1 MKNYIIILFAI
12 IMVFSCQSIIE
23 QEPVGNRTDADY
35 WQTEADM
42 LDALAGAYSV
52 WPTRELGMHD
62 LFFDNQGDDH
72 WRAGDHAEDEDIETF
87 NTTFSNYKINTTYIF
102 KYEVI
107 SRANGI
113 IINGPKVK
121 DLGTISDNSYNTIM
135 GEAYFLRAYAYY
147 RLYLIH
153 GQVPII
159 VEENV
164 LANNYKV
171 AKCESPEVLNAFIV
185 SDLEKAVGLLP
196 MHNAVGRVSKG
207 AAWAVLTSLHMHSA
221 KEYANSEYLNKAIT
235 VGQNVIDNYE
245 LADSYLSLFREG
257 NENLEENLFLMMNDM
272 EWINQRLMSKHRGPR
287 PWGAYGFQEPLDDLV
302 NEYEDGDV
310 RKDVTII
317 SDGQSAYQGALG
329 WVEHTPDL
337 STTGHSYL
345 KYLDWRESDGA
356 FNHGLNIPFLRAA
369 DTYLLVAEAKIRLD
383 GAGAGDDL
391 INAVRERTSLGD
403 VSNADI
409 HDLIHETRVE
419 LAGENFRFQNLLRW
433 HKAGI
438 YDLNEFLGRPEK
450 MLDRDIGRKVFNAP
464 KNFYQPLPQ
473 VQIDNSDNILVQ
485 NPNWATG
492 SN

>member
-1 MKNYIIILFAI
+1 MKKYIIIILTVLT
-12 IMVFSCQSIIE
+12 VFSCESILD
-23 QEPVGNRTDADY
+23 QEPVGNRTDVDF

-42 LDALAGAYSV
+42 LDALAGAYSM
-52 WPTRELGMHD
+52 WPTRNLGMHD

-87 NTTFSNYKINTTYIF
+87 NTSFSNYKIDRTYKD
-102 KYEVI
+102 KYEVV

-121 DLGTISDNSYNTIM
+121 ELGTVSDASYNTIM

-159 VEENV
+159 EEEHV
-164 LANNYKV
+164 LSNNYKV
-171 AKCESPEVLNAFIV
+171 PKCDSPEVLNAFIV
-185 SDLEKAVGLLP
+185 ADLEKAAGLLP
-196 MHNAVGRVSKG
+196 MHNGAGRVGKG

-221 KEYANSEYLNKAIT
+221 KDYADSENLNKAIT
-235 VGQNVIDNYE
+235 AGQNVVDNYA

-257 NENLEENLFLMMNDM
+257 NEHLEENLFLMMNDM

-302 NEYEDGDV
+302 NEYEEGDV

-317 SDGQSAYQGALG
+317 SDGQTVRQGSLG
-329 WVEHTPDL
+329 EFEHTSDL

-369 DTYLLVAEAKIRLD
+369 DTYLLVAEAKIRLN

-391 INAVRERTSLGD
+391 INKVRKRTGLAD
-403 VSNADI
+403 VTNADI

-433 HKAGI
+433 DKAGI
-438 YDLNEFLGRPEK
+438 YDLEEFLSRPEK
-450 MLDRDIGRKVFNAP
+450 MLDRDMGRKSFSRP
-464 KNFYQPLPQ
+464 KNYYQPLPQ
-473 VQIDNSDNILVQ
+473 VQIDNSDNVLVQ
-485 NPNWATG
+485 NPLWVTG

>member
-1 MKNYIIILFAI
+1 MKKYIIIMLLLTT
-12 IMVFSCQSIIE
+12 FSCE
-23 QEPVGNRTDADY
+23 QILDQDPVGNRTDADY

-42 LDALAGAYSV
+42 LDALAGAYSL
-52 WPTRELGMHD
+52 WATRELGMHD

-72 WRAGDHAEDEDIETF
+72 WRAGDHAEDEDIETH
-87 NTTFSNYKINTTYIF
+87 NTSFSNYKINTTYVY

-107 SRANGI
+107 NRANGI

-121 DLGTISDNSYNTIM
+121 ELGTVSEDAYNAIM

-164 LANNYKV
+164 LNNDYKV
-171 AKCESPEVLNAFIV
+171 AKSESPEQLSDFILG
-185 SDLEKAVGLLP
+185 DLEKAVNMLP
-196 MHNAVGRVSKG
+196 MHNGTGRVSKG
-207 AAWAVLTSLHMHSA
+207 AAWAVMTSIYMHRA
-221 KEYANSEYLNKAIT
+221 KEYANAEFLNKAIT
-235 VGQNVIDNYE
+235 AGQNVVDNYK

-257 NENLEENLFLMMNDM
+257 NEDLEENLFLMMNDM

-302 NEYEDGDV
+302 NEYEEGDI
-310 RKDVTII
+310 RKEVTII
-317 SDGQSAYQGALG
+317 SDGQFARHGALG
-329 WVEHTPDL
+329 LVEHTPDL
-337 STTGHSYL
+337 STTDHSYL

-369 DTYLLVAEAKIRLD
+369 DTYLLVAEAKIRLN
-383 GAGAGDDL
+383 GPGAGDDL
-391 INAVRERTSLGD
+391 INKVRERTGLGP

-419 LAGENFRFQNLLRW
+419 LAGENFRYQNLLRW
-433 HKAGI
+433 DKAGI
-438 YDLNEFLGRPEK
+438 YDLEEFLSRPEK
-450 MLDRDIGRKVFNAP
+450 MLDRDLGRKKWNRP
-464 KNFYQPLPQ
+464 KDYYQPLPQ
-473 VQIDNSDNILVQ
+473 LQIDNSDGVLVQ
-485 NPNWATG
+485 NPNW
-492 SN
+492 SNN